1 MAAPEHSQAGR
12 QGLELRGSW
21 QCRSPPEQGGGVRIC
36 GARGSVGALLSR
48 EAESGAVGHVVVCL
62 APYLKLRHV
71 CGGTRCAEYRQC
83 DLFRINLSYFC
94 WHSSLMLRAASQLN
108 IKNRVTLSHS
118 SLYLFIHPIIPL
130 YISSSIQS
138 NVALKT
144 LKIIKVIN
152 YY

>member
-36 GARGSVGALLSR
+36 GARDSVGALLSR